1 MPRCP
6 LQARLCLPM
15 PGIPLPSLPTAKQQ
29 QHRPS
34 PQLVLSSKNQR
45 DEDELTAQSHR
56 RLLRCVPSKRRH
68 SARVNGRRRMLERP
82 ALRCVALEL
91 HDDTSARRGAAEKT
105 RDETTTERGTSV
117 FFLHLMSGSFDPC
130 ACWRPAWRRR
140 PNQEPDRARGQ
151 ARPVSPSRR
160 PCVPTL
166 VVRRLGGRTHD

>member
-82 ALRCVALEL
+82 ALRCAALEL

-117 FFLHLMSGSFDPC
+117 FFSTSCPARLTRVLVGG
-130 ACWRPAWRRR
+130 RPGADGRTRSPSERGVKRGRCRRR
-140 PNQEPDRARGQ
+140 GGH
-151 ARPVSPSRR
+151 VCRR
-160 PCVPTL
+160 WW
-166 VVRRLGGRTHD
+166 